1 MGEER
6 IAAVRRYFEALEHTD
21 FGGALELLDEDFE
34 FDYSRS
40 RGPLQGVYRGKAD
53 LKRWYENFLE
63 AFSEFEA
70 LETEIAEIG
79 DHVLRVGGFRA
90 RGRGSGVEAKA
101 FGATVWS
108 FRGNVPIKA
117 VLYQSKED
125 ALADIG

>member
-21 FGGALELLDEDFE
+21 FEGALELLDENFE

-53 LKRWYENFLE
+53 LKRWYENFVE

-70 LETEIAEIG
+70 IETEIVEV
-79 DHVLRVGGFRA
+79 DDRVLRVGGFRA
-90 RGRGSGVEAKA
+90 RGRGSGVEATA
-101 FGATVWS
+101 FGATAWS

-125 ALADIG
+125 ALAEIG